1 LDFFLYATV
10 SAGLGALVKR
20 QDEVQ
25 SVAIIPGML
34 IVGSF
39 GLVYLGAFLPDPTA
53 VRILSYIPIF
63 TPTLMLVRLALGTV
77 AWWEFALTIG
87 LMLVTILVL
96 MVFSARLYRY
106 GILMYGQKPGLGQLV
121 KMVRMK

>member
-1 LDFFLYATV
+1 
-10 SAGLGALVKR
+10 
-20 QDEVQ
+20 VQ